1 MLCKK
6 TIYINSNESIQ
17 RNAFSLAHEIAHV
30 VLHNEENHTFKPIRF
45 RSDSFSDA
53 DKVIE
58 QEANEFAAHILML
71 TPLLEDDLKN
81 INQLSESDIQN
92 LADKYAVSK
101 TAMSIRLSNLGFE
114 RLF

>member
-6 TIYINSNESIQ
+6 TIYINSDESIQ
-17 RNAFSLAHEIAHV
+17 RNAFSLAHELAHV

-58 QEANEFAAHILML
+58 QEANEFAAHILMPTTFL
-71 TPLLEDDLKN
+71 QTDLQDKTELSDFEIKQLAEKYN
-81 INQLSESDIQN
+81 VSNQ
-92 LADKYAVSK
+92 
-101 TAMSIRLSNLGFE
+101 AMSIRLYNLGFE
-114 RLF
+114 KLF